1 MCPFPTNPS
10 LFKAT
15 TANHG
20 LKHPYAQQPDI
31 NTHTNDHNMHRES
44 ERTHKAQIDISRC
57 QEVVVSRVPLSH
69 TPPTTP
75 GWVKDDNKLNKRPRN
90 AEEKKKKEKLKAR
103 IHRPT
108 SPKAKEIKKKKKRT
122 TPLLPS
128 RCQCADEAPLSLQ
141 PESGLS
147 HVPHSITYILKT
159 PTILPINNEKFHR
172 ALLYGLGLGP
182 IICLLPLPNPIPEPT
197 LFWLSPPVNP
207 YWLTFQL
214 APGLDPALASR
225 GDS

>member
-20 LKHPYAQQPDI
+20 LKHPSAQQPDI

-90 AEEKKKKEKLKAR
+90 AEEKKKGGRHSEKKEKLKAR

-108 SPKAKEIKKKKKRT
+108 SPKAKEKKRRRNA
-122 TPLLPS
+122 LLPYCHPDANVQMKPPYPS
-128 RCQCADEAPLSLQ
+128 SLNLAF
-141 PESGLS
+141 P
-147 HVPHSITYILKT
+147 T
-159 PTILPINNEKFHR
+159 PPPPFYYVYFKN
-172 ALLYGLGLGP
+172 
-182 IICLLPLPNPIPEPT
+182 PNHPT
-197 LFWLSPPVNP
+197 H
-207 YWLTFQL
+207 Q
-214 APGLDPALASR
+214 
-225 GDS
+225 